1 MDQTGVGERAGVWP
15 AKAKVDRVKRGG
27 PADAFVRLTRGA
39 DPEVGE
45 DPVDHRRLGDERDDP
60 HDPTADPARQRVDFE
75 HLLSEAIVLGHPKG
89 PSHTAEHGAAERLEG
104 ARRVLREATVPHL
117 REAPELLHDAK
128 GVLTTRPRPRAGRV
142 DPIPVGGAFAAL
154 VHAIVATAGFPME
167 LVLGF
172 AVRLVAEERRLAA
185 AHQVRELTDIGHRRV
200 GRRERVHHAARIG
213 ADMNLHADVPL
224 LAFARLLHLGIARL
238 RRILRRAGRSNDRRV
253 DNRAR
258 LQQQPLLGEQR
269 LHRLKHR
276 GRQLMLLSE
285 MPKPQD
291 RRLIGHRILAQL
303 HARKAPHRFRVVQ
316 HVLRL
321 RIGEIEPLL
330 QEVHAQHRLEREWA
344 SAPPRL
350 GVVRLDPCAQR
361 RPGNHGDQLAEK
373 PLPPRDLP
381 LGVIHHARQRP
392 LLAHPLLRAALKVDI
407 SVAPTL
413 PPRQKNQLFAESP

>member
-172 AVRLVAEERRLAA
+172 AVRLVAEERRLA
-185 AHQVRELTDIGHRRV
+185 
-200 GRRERVHHAARIG
+200 